1 MKNIL
6 NKLTSKERMPSVSMM
21 VPSDLKSFSDKE
33 TLIIKLKENVID
45 AEAKLLKVFGQDAA
59 IQLGDKLKKLVGSVD
74 INTLSKGL
82 GFYVSANVSE
92 KVDLP
97 FAPVERTSIAD
108 SFDTSDIEEGLK
120 LLSGY
125 EVLVLSR
132 KESRLFTGTGDKLSP
147 ISDDVFP
154 AVFEDEFQVKRPGQ
168 HSLYNSEES
177 KINQARRD
185 SYFRKID
192 KALSH
197 RDNKTPLV
205 LVGTVENLSDFKK
218 IRKSTQ
224 KVAGEILGNM
234 DHTPINKIGKKIWNE
249 VSEYM
254 NERAMADYQSD
265 LLKVIDNV
273 L

>member
-6 NKLTSKERMPSVSMM
+6 NKLTAKKRMPSVSMM
-21 VPSDLKSFSDKE
+21 IPSDLKSFADKE

-45 AEAKLLKVFGQDAA
+45 AEAKLLKVFGQDTA
-59 IQLGDKLKKLVGSVD
+59 IELGDKLKKLVGSVD

-108 SFDTSDIEEGLK
+108 AFDTSDVEQGLK

-132 KESRLFTGTGDKLSP
+132 KNSRLFAGTGDKLSP
-147 ISDDVFP
+147 ISNDVFP
-154 AVFEDEFQVKRPGQ
+154 AAFEDEFQVKRPGQ

-185 SYFRKID
+185 SYFRRID
-192 KALSH
+192 KAMSH
-197 RDNKTPLV
+197 RDNKMPLV

-218 IRKSTQ
+218 IRKSKQ

-234 DHTPINKIGKKIWNE
+234 DRTPINELGKKVWKE
-249 VSEYM
+249 VADYM
-254 NERAMADYQSD
+254 NERAVSDYQTTLFQIID
-265 LLKVIDNV
+265 KV